1 MTEGAFVSRLC
12 LGSWSFR
19 FGMIEIEVSPPSR
32 SRKSLGI
39 LNGHI
44 STVVGAGEISSPRRF
59 RLRAVGILGG
69 TQSELQLLK
78 HDCAVGGLIR
88 FLGYLVCPRVDVDL
102 VIFRGTRLPPIQPA

>member
-78 HDCAVGGLIR
+78 HDCSVWELIR
-88 FLGYLVCPRVDVDL
+88 FLVYLVCPRLDLDV
-102 VIFRGTRLPPIQPA
+102 VIFLVTFLGSI

>member
-1 MTEGAFVSRLC
+1 
-12 LGSWSFR
+12 
-19 FGMIEIEVSPPSR
+19 MIEIEVSPPSR

-78 HDCAVGGLIR
+78 HDCAVGELIR
-88 FLGYLVCPRVDVDL
+88 FLVYLVCPRLGGDV
-102 VIFRGTRLPPIQPA
+102 VVFRETCLSAIERLADQRLTAIQPF